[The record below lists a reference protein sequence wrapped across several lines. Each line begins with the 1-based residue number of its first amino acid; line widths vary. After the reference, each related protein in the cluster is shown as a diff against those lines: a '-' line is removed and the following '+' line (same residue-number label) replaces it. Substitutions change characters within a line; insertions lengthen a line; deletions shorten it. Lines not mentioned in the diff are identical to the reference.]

1 MINCVLVAMKPS
13 LLKIYKQELENRKHN
28 RSVIFLLHSFS
39 CPSLFSTHALSDTSG
54 GRNYTSVKENATI
67 QISEKG
73 VSAPPL
79 PTLQESKWNETS
91 VIRYNSLLY
100 LFI

>member
-73 VSAPPL
+73 VM